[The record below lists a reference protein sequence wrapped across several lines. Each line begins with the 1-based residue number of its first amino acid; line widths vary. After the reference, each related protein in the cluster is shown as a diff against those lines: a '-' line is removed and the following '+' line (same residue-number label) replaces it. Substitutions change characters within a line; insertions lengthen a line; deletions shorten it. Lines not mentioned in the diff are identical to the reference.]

1 MKKLATFLLLALTLN
16 LVGCGAPWWVK
27 GNDGKL
33 HSWTNTAKDF
43 VDELNGV
50 GILGQWKLAKA
61 RTHQYGFVILESVN
75 PNPCAGLVNDC
86 VPGEPTYIAVD
97 IRGFKLGMNI
107 FDFSPSLATGIHIPG
122 LFFPLAKNGDDYDY
136 SSGGV
141 QMHFSEDVEGGKD
154 LEGVGALMERESV
167 SSLSEKLVANYG
179 LSNERAEKVARLTS
193 SYAKLA
199 TKRSLTDSEMNSYT
213 QELLG
218 MNYNEAQR
226 AVEGTMQGDSNA
238 YNRMIERAASKNG
251 LSPEQVQ
258 SVMGDLLLK

>member
-1 MKKLATFLLLALTLN
+1 MKKLVTLMLLALTLN
-16 LVGCGAPWWVK
+16 LIGCGGPWWVK
-27 GNDGKL
+27 GTDSKL

-50 GILGQWKLAKA
+50 GFLGQWKLAKA
-61 RTHQYGFVILESVN
+61 RTHQYGFIVLESIN
-75 PNPCAGLVNDC
+75 PNPCLGLVNDC
-86 VPGEPTYIAVD
+86 VPSEPLYIAVD

-107 FDFSPSLATGIHIPG
+107 FDFSPSLAGGIHIPG
-122 LFFPLAKNGDDYDY
+122 IFLPLTKNGDDYDY

-167 SSLSEKLVANYG
+167 ASLSEKLVANYG
-179 LSNERAEKVARLTS
+179 LSTERAEKVAKLSS

-199 TKRSLTDSEMNSYT
+199 TKRSLTDSEMNYYT
-213 QELLG
+213 QELMG
-218 MNYNEAQR
+218 MNYNEAQS
-226 AVEGTMQGDSNA
+226 AVEGTMQGDNTA
-238 YNRMIERAASKNG
+238 YNRLIEKAAAKNG